1 MTFPD
6 QVPGSA
12 EEFCGAYFEQLSKA
26 AATVDRG
33 RVAQAAARLQAAY
46 RSDAQVFVCGNGGSA
61 AIANQMVCD
70 HLKSIR
76 TGSTLKPRVISLV
89 TTMELLT
96 ATANDQDYASVFEL
110 PLASLGRKDDVLVTI
125 SASGNSPNIVR
136 AMEWARANGLATI
149 GLTGFDGGKSAT
161 LSDIHVHVDAD
172 NYGIVED
179 VHQSVTHILTQ
190 YIRAVNFQ
198 DPGAVKDTLF

>member
-12 EEFCGAYFEQLSKA
+12 EEFCEEYFQTLAEAVAS
-26 AATVDRG
+26 VDRG
-33 RVAQAAARLQAAY
+33 RVARAAERLQQAY

-70 HLKSIR
+70 HLKSIS

-110 PLASLGRKDDVLVTI
+110 PLSSLARQGDVLVTI

-136 AMEWARANGLATI
+136 AIEWAKANGLATI
-149 GLTGFDGGKSAT
+149 GLTGFDGGRSAA
-161 LSDIHVHVDAD
+161 LSDINLHVSEH

-179 VHQSVTHILTQ
+179 VHQSITHILTQ
-190 YIRAVNFQ
+190 YIRAANFRDKDQ
-198 DPGAVKDTLF
+198 VKTTVF